1 MSSQGIGP
9 PPGPSSSP
17 TLEQQAEMLR
27 GYRHGFQAS
36 HVIVTGVEAGLFGH
50 LAQHPEGLTYHE
62 LAQMTGCHA
71 PYLRIWCSTA
81 YRYQILDADRDSR
94 YRLAPHMD
102 SLLADRS
109 HPDSQTVIF
118 ISDITMA
125 GPRMASF
132 ADYIMSGELDSH
144 AEAYGRNPDRLDP
157 PKNQET
163 LHRRMW
169 LEEMITKAPELE
181 EALNNGGRMLD
192 VGCGPGLLML
202 QLAELYPSATF
213 LGIDVVETGGLN
225 TARRLAGERGLEGR
239 ITMQVMRAEEIS
251 FLEEFDGVMLTSV
264 FHEILPVALR
274 EVVLRGCYRALIPN
288 PPKDTDGRGED
299 SGRGWVRELQGRW
312 PGVLG

>member
-1 MSSQGIGP
+1 MSSQRIGP

-109 HPDSQTVIF
+109 HSDSQTVIF

-144 AEAYGRNPDRLDP
+144 AEAYGRNPDCDDVSEPSRLGPDP
-157 PKNQET
+157 
-163 LHRRMW
+163 
-169 LEEMITKAPELE
+169 
-181 EALNNGGRMLD
+181 
-192 VGCGPGLLML
+192 
-202 QLAELYPSATF
+202 
-213 LGIDVVETGGLN
+213 
-225 TARRLAGERGLEGR
+225 
-239 ITMQVMRAEEIS
+239 RA
-251 FLEEFDGVMLTSV
+251 D
-264 FHEILPVALR
+264 
-274 EVVLRGCYRALIPN
+274 
-288 PPKDTDGRGED
+288 
-299 SGRGWVRELQGRW
+299 W
-312 PGVLG
+312 P